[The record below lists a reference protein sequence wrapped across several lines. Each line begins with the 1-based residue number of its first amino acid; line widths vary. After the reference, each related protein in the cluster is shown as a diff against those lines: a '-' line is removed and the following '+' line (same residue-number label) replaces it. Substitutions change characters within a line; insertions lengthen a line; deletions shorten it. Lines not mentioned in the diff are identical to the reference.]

1 MERYDLIVVGSGPGG
16 YVAAERA
23 GAMGKKVLLIEKENL
38 GGVCT
43 NRGCIPTKSLL
54 KSAKIYRNALDGGK
68 HGVVCP
74 SPSFDM
80 KEAQKWKREAV
91 ETLRSGIAF
100 LMKANNVTVLS
111 GKAEFI
117 DEHTV
122 RVGED
127 LYSCSFMII
136 ATGSSP
142 VRPPIEGADG
152 ENVLTSDTV
161 LALESIP
168 SSIAVIGGGV
178 IGIEFASFFSMIG
191 TKVTVIEMTR
201 EILPMMDDDMA
212 EAVRKAIEDV
222 TFHLSSRVT
231 RIEKDGVVFIS
242 SDGKEEKAEASL
254 VLLAAGRRPNT
265 EGLERLGLFIESGAV
280 VVDSTMRTNVSSVYA
295 IGDVNNISQLAHS
308 ASRMAEVAV
317 DNIFGSARQRMRTS
331 AVPWAVYSEPEA
343 AGCGITEREA
353 GKRGIE
359 VITSSVQMRG
369 NGRFIAE
376 NGKRVFGSVKVIAS
390 KETGTILGVHI
401 LAPYASEIICSAST
415 LIEAELRVQDMVEVI
430 FPHPSVSEAIRD
442 CCYEIYREMCERK
455 I

>member
-1 MERYDLIVVGSGPGG
+1 MEKYDLIVVGSGPGG

-23 GAMGKKVLLIEKENL
+23 GGMEKRVLLIEKERL

-54 KSAKIYRNALDGGK
+54 KSAKMYRSALEGGK
-68 HGVVCP
+68 HGVTCS
-74 SPSFDM
+74 SPSFDI

-91 ETLRSGIAF
+91 ETLGSGIAF
-100 LMKANNVTVLS
+100 LMKSNNVTVLY
-111 GKAEFI
+111 GEAEFI

-127 LYSCSFMII
+127 LYSCDYMIL

-142 VRPPIEGADG
+142 SRPPIEGADG
-152 ENVLTSDTV
+152 ENVFTSDGI
-161 LALESIP
+161 LELEYVP
-168 SSIAVIGGGV
+168 SSVAVIGGGV

-191 TKVTVIEMTR
+191 TKVTVIEMMD
-201 EILPMMDDDMA
+201 EILPMMDDEMA
-212 EAVRKAIEDV
+212 KEMRKAMKNV
-222 TFHLSSRVT
+222 TFHLSSRVMK
-231 RIEKDGVVFIS
+231 IEKDGVVFRGA
-242 SDGKEEKAEASL
+242 DGKEEKVRASL

-265 EGLERLGLFIESGAV
+265 EGLETLGLFIERGAV
-280 VVDSTMRTNVSSVYA
+280 VVDSRMRTNVPSVYA
-295 IGDVNNISQLAHS
+295 IGDLNNISQLAHS

-317 DNIFGSARQRMRTS
+317 DSIYGPGRQSMRTS
-331 AVPWAVYSEPEA
+331 AIPWAVYSETEA
-343 AGCGITEREA
+343 AGCGLTEKEA
-353 GKRGIE
+353 RRRGIE
-359 VITSSVQMRG
+359 VITSSVQLRG

-376 NGKRVFGSVKVIAS
+376 NGKRAFGIAKVIAS
-390 KETGTILGVHI
+390 KHTGTILGVHL

-430 FPHPSVSEAIRD
+430 FPHPSVSEVIRD

>member
-1 MERYDLIVVGSGPGG
+1 MEKYDLIVVGSGPGG

-23 GAMGKKVLLIEKENL
+23 GGMGKKVLLIEKESL

-54 KSAKIYRNALDGGK
+54 KSAKIYRSTIDGGK
-68 HGVVCP
+68 HGVTCS

-100 LMKANNVTVLS
+100 LMKSNNVTVLQ
-111 GKAEFI
+111 GKAEFV

-122 RVGED
+122 KVGDE
-127 LYSCSFMII
+127 LYSCTYMIL

-152 ENVLTSDTV
+152 ENVLTSDGI
-161 LALESIP
+161 LNLESVP
-168 SSIAVIGGGV
+168 SSVAVIGGGV

-191 TKVTVIEMTR
+191 TKVTVIEMTA
-201 EILPMMDDDMA
+201 EILPMMDDEMA
-212 EAVRKAIEDV
+212 KAMRKAMKDV

-231 RIEKDGVVFIS
+231 KIDNGGVTFRTADGR
-242 SDGKEEKAEASL
+242 EERTEAGV
-254 VLLAAGRRPNT
+254 VLLAAGRKPYT
-265 EGLERLGLFIESGAV
+265 EGLEKLGLFIERGAV
-280 VVDSTMRTNVSSVYA
+280 VVDSRMRTNVPSVYA

-308 ASRMAEVAV
+308 ASCMAEVAV
-317 DNIFGSARQRMRTS
+317 ENIWGTKRRIMRTS
-331 AVPWAVYSEPEA
+331 AIPWAVYSEPEA
-343 AGCGITEREA
+343 AGCGLTEREA

-359 VITSSVQMRG
+359 VLAASVQMRG

-376 NGKRVFGSVKVIAS
+376 NGKRAFGMAKVIAS
-390 KETGTILGVHI
+390 MRTGTILGVHI
-401 LAPYASEIICSAST
+401 LGPYASEIISSASM

-430 FPHPSVSEAIRD
+430 FPHPSVSEVIKD
-442 CCYEIYREMCERK
+442 CCYEIYREMSERK